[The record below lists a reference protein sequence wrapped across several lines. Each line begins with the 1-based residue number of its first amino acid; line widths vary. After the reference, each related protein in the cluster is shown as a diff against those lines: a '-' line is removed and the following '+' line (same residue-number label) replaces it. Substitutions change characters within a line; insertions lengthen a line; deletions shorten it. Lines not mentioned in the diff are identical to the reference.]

1 MANMQFIQAITVG
14 AGGAANIDF
23 TSIPA
28 TYTDLV
34 VKLSGRSTN
43 ASDQRIVVEFNNS
56 SSNLSQ
62 RRLYANQTSTISD
75 APAGAIQPTGVNYS
89 ASTAN
94 TFSNFEMYIPNY
106 RSSDNKSLGIDTVT
120 ESIDVVDPYRM
131 FLAGL
136 WSDSS
141 AITSIKLTPIG
152 GSFVQ
157 HSTAYLYGVS
167 NTIASGAKATGG
179 YVTEDNNYWYHTF
192 LSSGIFTPT
201 QSLTCDYLVV
211 AGGGGGSAA
220 GGGGAGGY
228 RTSLGGTP
236 LSLTAQAYSITVGA
250 GGTGNPG
257 QAPSKGTNGSNSVF
271 SSITSTGGGAGGGAN
286 GDGSNAAGNSG
297 GSGGGAGY
305 TNNSNAGSGG
315 SGNSG
320 GYSPVEGYAGGNR
333 SAMVGYAAG
342 GGGGAGGVG
351 GNASTLEQG
360 GNGGAGSNSA
370 SSFATATNTG
380 INGYYAG
387 GGGGGTSTAGY
398 GLGGLGGGGNGG
410 GYTTP
415 SQTAVMQATAGFVN
429 TGSGGG
435 AMLSGTTA
443 VNGGSGIVIVR
454 YAK

>member
-1 MANMQFIQAITVG
+1 MANMKLIQAVTVG
-14 AGGAANIDF
+14 AGGAASMEF
-23 TSIPA
+23 TSIPS
-28 TYTDLV
+28 TYTDLL
-34 VKLSGRSTN
+34 VKVSARTNRAAPVDGVNIAFNGSTSNFTGRYLESDGSSAYSG
-43 ASDQRIVVEFNNS
+43 
-56 SSNLSQ
+56 
-62 RRLYANQTSTISD
+62 TSTRIAAS
-75 APAGAIQPTGVNYS
+75 AVGNTAT
-89 ASTAN
+89 ASTFGN
-94 TFSNFEMYIPNY
+94 SDIYIPNY
-106 RSSDNKSLGIDTVT
+106 TSSNNKSFSGDTVT
-120 ESIDVVDPYRM
+120 ENNATPALADLI
-131 FLAGL
+131 AGL
-136 WSDSS
+136 WSNSA
-141 AITSIKLTPIG
+141 AITSIALTPLIG
-152 GSFVQ
+152 TTFDQ
-157 HSTAYLYGVS
+157 YSTAYLYGVS

-192 LSSGIFTPT
+192 LSSEIFTPN

-250 GGTGNPG
+250 GGTGNPA
-257 QAPSKGTNGSNSVF
+257 QAPAKGTNGSNSVF

-286 GDGSNAAGNSG
+286 GTSGNAVGNNG

-305 TNNSNAGSGG
+305 TNNSNAENGG

-342 GGGGAGGVG
+342 GGGGAGGAG
-351 GNASTLEQG
+351 GSATTTEQG
-360 GNGGAGSNSA
+360 GNGGIGSNSA

-415 SQTAVMQATAGFVN
+415 SQTAVIQATAGFVN